1 MYQRRRRRRR
11 RRQEQGGGVG
21 RLPPH
26 PGQALH
32 RTHAWAG
39 WGGEGRAVTGLLSP
53 PSTLCALHNFN
64 SLFIPG
70 ELHPTRCAVSTY
82 VTMRRLP
89 CPSVRS
95 SVRPSVGRIARASAP
110 DSLRKNSFFLFLL
123 QVERQ
128 RRRRW
133 LHGQGRAG
141 SLLPPTPPSPSKR
154 ARARPAADGRPRRLR

>member
-1 MYQRRRRRRR
+1 MYQRRHRRRRRR

-95 SVRPSVGRIARASAP
+95 SVRPSAGLRARLLQIAFERIV
-110 DSLRKNSFFLFLL
+110 SFFSCF
-123 QVERQ
+123 RWSGSGGAAGCMGRAGRGPCCCRRP
-128 RRRRW
+128 RRRRS
-133 LHGQGRAG
+133 A
-141 SLLPPTPPSPSKR
+141 P
-154 ARARPAADGRPRRLR
+154 ARARQRTVGRAV